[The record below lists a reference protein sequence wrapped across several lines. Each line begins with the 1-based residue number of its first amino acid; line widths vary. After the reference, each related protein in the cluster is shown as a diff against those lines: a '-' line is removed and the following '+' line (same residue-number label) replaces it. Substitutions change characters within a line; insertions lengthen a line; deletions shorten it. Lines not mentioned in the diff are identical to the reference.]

1 LQLLNFFPKTKTIF
15 CDNEAAFNS
24 ETITSMLRNTYG
36 IDVVNAPPL
45 HCSSKGQVERFHSTM
60 AEIARCLKLDKKVN
74 DTVELILRA
83 TVEYNRTIHSVTREK
98 PIEIVH
104 AAHNVYLADIKERL
118 VKAQEDNI
126 KRCNDSR
133 QNRTFEVGEKVYQ
146 KNNKRLGN
154 KLTPL
159 CSEQKVE
166 ANLGTAVLIKGRVV
180 YKDNLK

>member
-1 LQLLNFFPKTKTIF
+1 MV
-15 CDNEAAFNS
+15 D
-24 ETITSMLRNTYG
+24 
-36 IDVVNAPPL
+36 
-45 HCSSKGQVERFHSTM
+45 
-60 AEIARCLKLDKKVN
+60 
-74 DTVELILRA
+74 LILRA

-104 AAHNVYLADIKERL
+104 AGHNVYLADIKERL

-126 KRCNDSR
+126 KRCNNSR

-154 KLTPL
+154 TLTPL

-166 ANLGTAVLIKGRVV
+166 ADLGTAVLIKGRV
-180 YKDNLK
+180 DNLKVEDYN